1 MLKKNPINIQ
11 YQSAVSS
18 LYSGKPTF
26 QFTIEYSES
35 ANNSQPLELVEA
47 SIRETVEIAIQSL
60 KDSREKNLVGKLKE
74 IREAAADRNDLACDH
89 EPG

>member
-18 LYSGKPTF
+18 LYSGKPAF
-26 QFTIEYSES
+26 EFTIEYSEG
-35 ANNSQPLELVEA
+35 ANNSQPIELVEA
-47 SIRETVEIAIQSL
+47 SIRETAEMAIQSL

-89 EPG
+89 DPG